1 MSSFVVLQPA
11 GNQGGREHYR
21 DTVARPV
28 SIQACEEFL
37 STETF
42 RSLIQL
48 HPDGQAG
55 MWGVVPGAGDVNK
68 RKWEKMTEGSLVL
81 FSADGKIHTSAIVA
95 MKFRS
100 AKLAKHLWDVN
111 ADGETWEYMY
121 SLDEIRNLN
130 IPYQEF
136 NRVVGYKENNIIQ
149 GFNVLDEE
157 KSSLFLDHYGL
168 RSEKHPEEVTDEEFQ
183 EALRELDGDLD
194 RRATGWHRREQAHAR
209 KRLLKGKSFGV
220 CLLCGI
226 EMTSEF
232 LIAAHIKRRSECS
245 DDEKRDLAGVMMLAC
260 RFGCDF
266 LYEEG
271 LIGVDNSNLRISSKL
286 TDPTAL
292 SYVQKIAG
300 RGVEVSQNQR
310 QYFEWHF
317 SNRFKR

>member
-11 GNQGGREHYR
+11 GNQGGREHYK
-21 DTVARPV
+21 DTVANLV
-28 SIQACEEFL
+28 SLQDCQEFL
-37 STETF
+37 TAEIF
-42 RSLIQL
+42 RNLSQL
-48 HPDGQAG
+48 HPEGQAG

-81 FSADGKIHTSAIVA
+81 FSADGKIHTSATVA

-111 ADGETWEYMY
+111 ATGETWEYMY
-121 SLDEIRNLN
+121 SLDEIRNLD

-136 NRVVGYKENNIIQ
+136 NRIVGYKENNIIQ
-149 GFNVLDEE
+149 GFSVLDEE

-168 RSEKHPEEVTDEEFQ
+168 RSEKHPEEVTDEEFT
-183 EALRELDGDLD
+183 EALRELDGELD

-209 KRLLKGKSFGV
+209 KKLLKGKSYGT

-226 EMTSEF
+226 QMTSEF
-232 LIAAHIKRRSECS
+232 LIAAHIKRRSECT
-245 DDEKRDLAGVMMLAC
+245 DAEKRDLNGVMMLAC

-271 LIGVDNSNLRISSKL
+271 LIGVDNSKLIVSKKL
-286 TDPTAL
+286 TDNTAL
-292 SYVQKIAG
+292 SYVKKIAD
-300 RGVEVSQNQR
+300 RNVEVSQKQR
-310 QYFEWHF
+310 HYFGWHLA
-317 SNRFKR
+317 NRFKR